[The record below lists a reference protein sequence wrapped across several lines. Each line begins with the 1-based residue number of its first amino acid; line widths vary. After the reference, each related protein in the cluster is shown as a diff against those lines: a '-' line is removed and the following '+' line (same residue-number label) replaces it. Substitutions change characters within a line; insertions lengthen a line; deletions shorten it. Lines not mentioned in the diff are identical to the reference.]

1 MEITK
6 EQVLS
11 FLSENQEVITEVLT
25 ATHIENYLQNSEGQK
40 LMQPKL
46 DNYFNK
52 GLETWKQ
59 NNLEKLI
66 DEEIAK
72 RYPEETPEM
81 RKIKELE
88 QKLAEKEREAV
99 RKELTIKAQQL
110 AS

>member
-46 DNYFNK
+46 DKYFNK

-66 DEEIAK
+66 DEEAALTFKKAISIEPK
-72 RYPEETPEM
+72 QTEGY
-81 RKIKELE
+81 I
-88 QKLAEKEREAV
+88 V
-99 RKELTIKAQQL
+99 RAG
-110 AS
+110 